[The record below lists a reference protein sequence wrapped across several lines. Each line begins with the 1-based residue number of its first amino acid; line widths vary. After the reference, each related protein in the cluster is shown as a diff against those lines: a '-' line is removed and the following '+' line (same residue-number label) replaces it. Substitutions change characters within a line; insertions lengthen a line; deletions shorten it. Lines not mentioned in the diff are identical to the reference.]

1 MKKYIVGLA
10 VVSLAGFGIYKK
22 VYIPKHTF
30 ETTTTQ
36 KSDMKVI
43 INGVGNVAT
52 KNLYK
57 VSTIYGGKVLD
68 FNINLGDWVKK
79 GELIAKIDSVDI
91 EDKIAELQENI
102 KVLQKNI
109 IATQVDRDSAIK
121 QYLYSEDVLRKNQK
135 LYQKKAISEL
145 EYKKYL
151 TDKEV
156 AQLKVDSLNA
166 KIDSLKQQINQI
178 NYSISGL
185 QEKLKRYS
193 IYAPVDGYV
202 TKKYISNNDVIN
214 PSMPIIEIVNPKDV
228 WVSTPIDTRISADVK
243 INDKAMIK
251 LRSSKT
257 FKKGYVVKINP
268 INNAVT
274 NEREIFVKFDKLP
287 IPFYL
292 NEQAIVNIKVGMLK
306 NVNIIPSKVVSFY
319 KGKYGVWVIE
329 NKKLHFI
336 KITILNNNGKKTAIK
351 ENITQPIVIPNP
363 KKAPLKEGT
372 KTYND

>member
-274 NEREIFVKFDKLP
+274 NEREIFIKFKKTP
-287 IPFYL
+287 NPFYL
-292 NEQAIVNIKVGMLK
+292 NEQAIINIKLKKLK
-306 NVNIIPSKVVSFY
+306 NVSVIPPKAVVFY
-319 KGKYGVWVIE
+319 NQKQGVWVLDN
-329 NKKLHFI
+329 NKAHFQPI
-336 KITILNNNGKKTAIK
+336 KIIAHADKKVVVNL
-351 ENITQPIVIPNP
+351 ENVKIIIPNP
-363 KKAPLKEGT
+363 KKKPLSEGMRI
-372 KTYND
+372 YHD